1 MAHHRVALIALVAAA
16 AALPCS
22 VGARADAPAPPA
34 TSNTPSAAA
43 AASLPATEA
52 KLEWLTFDAAT
63 ERAAK
68 EKKHVIVDIYTTWC
82 GWCKVMERQT
92 YADPEVTSYLEKNF
106 VLAKV
111 NGESLNKMHWQGKE
125 LTERQFARVVGVTG
139 YPATYFLKPDAEL
152 LGGVAGFIK
161 KPDFMVY
168 ARFVGTRWYEKGSI
182 QAYVDSL
189 QAAGQ

>member
-1 MAHHRVALIALVAAA
+1 MAHHRLALIALVAATVA
-16 AALPCS
+16 VPRP
-22 VGARADAPAPPA
+22 VGARSDAPAAPP
-34 TSNTPSAAA
+34 TSETPSSVTAAVPNPT
-43 AASLPATEA
+43 S
-52 KLEWLTFDAAT
+52 KLDWLTFDAAT

-92 YADPEVTSYLEKNF
+92 YGDPEVTSYLNKNF

-111 NGESLNKMHWQGKE
+111 NGESPNKIHWQGKE
-125 LTERQFARVVGVTG
+125 MSERQFARVVGVTG

-161 KPDFMVY
+161 KPDFMIY
-168 ARFVGTRWYEKGSI
+168 ARFVGTRWYEKGTI

-189 QAAGQ
+189 QASGN